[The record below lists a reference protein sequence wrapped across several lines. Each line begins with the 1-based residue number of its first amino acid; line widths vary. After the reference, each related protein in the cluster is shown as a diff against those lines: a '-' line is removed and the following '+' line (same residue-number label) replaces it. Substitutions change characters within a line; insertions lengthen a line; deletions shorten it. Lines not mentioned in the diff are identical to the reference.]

1 MDDQFV
7 KYGKLSGA
15 IFLLFL
21 GFLLVFAFI
30 ILAVRLLFGLFNYIP
45 WASYIFMIF
54 IVAAPA
60 LLFISVFTIFFKRT
74 LSHPSALAKYFS
86 LAVFAV
92 ALLLWVYTL
101 GTDMIL
107 FSKKY
112 YTNAAKYNSYQFW
125 MLVGSVLTIFFTGM
139 IQALTTE
146 KEKDW
151 LQKRREKEGLNG

>member
-7 KYGKLSGA
+7 KYSKLLSA
-15 IFLLFL
+15 IFLLFI
-21 GFLLVFAFI
+21 GFLLAFALI

-45 WASYIFMIF
+45 WASYIYMVF

-60 LLFISVFTIFFKRT
+60 LLFISVFSIFFKRT
-74 LSHPSALAKYFS
+74 LKHPSAVAKYFS
-86 LAVFAV
+86 LLVFSI
-92 ALLLWVYTL
+92 ALLLWGYTL
-101 GTDMIL
+101 YTDMIL
-107 FSKKY
+107 FSKKFY
-112 YTNAAKYNSYQFW
+112 VDAAKYNSYQFW

-151 LQKRREKEGLNG
+151 LEKRKESEGI